1 MKYVLVSAV
10 VLVGCALLLGPLADS
25 IGMPDGVA
33 RVLDDVDGIF

>member
-1 MKYVLVSAV
+1 MKYVLISAV
-10 VLVGCALLLGPLADS
+10 VLVGCVLLVGPLADS